1 MSTPTSD
8 IHERFETQNRYRR
21 GWSVLL
27 VLLLVATALLL
38 AACGGDDDDA
48 DSASDGSAAT
58 TAAGSFPVTV
68 EGAFGSAT
76 IDEAPKRVVTIGW
89 SDADVA
95 LALGAKP
102 VGTFDIGPDF
112 PKGVGPWAAG
122 RFGDETPKLLKF
134 TDGLPLE
141 EIIALE
147 PDLILA
153 VQSGVTAEEYAKLS
167 RVAPTVTYRKGRGA
181 YLTPWPEQTAQIGAA
196 LGQPEQA
203 EELVDDAE
211 DAIEDAREDHPDLQ
225 GKTFSF
231 VAARDASQL
240 SVYAP
245 ADLRVQ
251 FMESLGLKLSDGQR
265 KVAEGQEFFVDLSF
279 ERIGELQADVLAAW
293 FNTPAVRKTFTGQPA
308 FQGFD
313 TVENGGFAPL
323 DIVQAQAIGAPTVL
337 SIPWAIGNV
346 TPVIEQAVAGDGPTS

>member
-1 MSTPTSD
+1 MSTPNSD
-8 IHERFETQNRYRR
+8 IHPALDTRRR

-27 VLLLVATALLL
+27 VLLLVATAIVL
-38 AACGGDDDDA
+38 AACGSDDDS
-48 DSASDGSAAT
+48 DSASDVAPAT
-58 TAAGSFPVTV
+58 TTAGSFPATV

-76 IDEAPKRVVTIGW
+76 IDAAPKRVVTIGW
-89 SDADVA
+89 SDADIA
-95 LALGAKP
+95 LALGVKP

-112 PKGVGPWAAG
+112 PKGVGPWAAE
-122 RFGDETPKLLKF
+122 RFGDQAPTLLKF

-141 EIIALE
+141 EIIKLE

-181 YLTPWPEQTAQIGAA
+181 YLAPWPEQTELIGAA

-203 EELVDDAE
+203 KQLVDDTNQ
-211 DAIEDAREDHPDLQ
+211 AIEQARDDHEDLQ

-251 FMESLGLKLSDGQR
+251 FMESLGLKLSEGQR

-279 ERIGELQADVLAAW
+279 ERIGELEADVLAAW

-308 FQGFD
+308 FKSFD

-323 DIVQAQAIGAPTVL
+323 DIVQAQAIGAPTPL
-337 SIPWAIGNV
+337 SIPWAIEHV

>member
-1 MSTPTSD
+1 MSTSTSD
-8 IHERFETQNRYRR
+8 IRPTLDARR
-21 GWSVLL
+21 RRAWSALL
-27 VLLLVATALLL
+27 VLLLVATALVL
-38 AACGGDDDDA
+38 AACGGDDDDSE
-48 DSASDGSAAT
+48 SASDDAPAT
-58 TAAGSFPVTV
+58 TATAGAFPVTV
-68 EGAFGSAT
+68 EGAYGSAT
-76 IDEAPKRVVTIGW
+76 IDQAPQRVVTIGW

-95 LALGAKP
+95 LALGVKP

-122 RFGDETPKLLKF
+122 RYGNETPTLLKF

-141 EIIALE
+141 EIIKLD

-181 YLTPWPEQTAQIGAA
+181 YLTPWPEQTVQIGAA

-203 EELVDDAE
+203 EELVDDTE
-211 DAIEDAREDHPDLQ
+211 DAIEDAREDHPNLQ
-225 GKTFSF
+225 GETFSF

-245 ADLRVQ
+245 DDLRVR
-251 FMESLGLKLSDGQR
+251 FMESLGMKLSDGQR

-279 ERIGELQADVLAAW
+279 ERIGELEADVLAAW
-293 FNTPAVRKTFTGQPA
+293 FNTPAVRKTFTSQPA
-308 FQGFD
+308 FKRFD
-313 TVENGGFAPL
+313 TVERGGFAPL
-323 DIVQAQAIGAPTVL
+323 DIVQAQAIGAPTPL
-337 SIPWAIGNV
+337 SIPWAIANV
-346 TPVIEQAVAGDGPTS
+346 TPVIEEAVAGDGPTS

>member
-8 IHERFETQNRYRR
+8 IRPTTEVRHRR
-21 GWSVLL
+21 IWSALL
-27 VLLLVATALLL
+27 VLLLVATTVVL
-38 AACGGDDDDA
+38 AACGGDDDA
-48 DSASDGSAAT
+48 DSASDAGPAT
-58 TAAGSFPVTV
+58 TTAGSFPVTV
-68 EGAFGSAT
+68 DGAFGTAT
-76 IDEAPKRVVTIGW
+76 IDETPKRVVTIGW
-89 SDADVA
+89 SDADIA
-95 LALGAKP
+95 LALGVKP

-122 RFGDETPKLLKF
+122 RFGDQTPTLLKF

-141 EIIALE
+141 EIIKLE

-153 VQSGVTAEEYAKLS
+153 VQSGVTEEEYAKLS

-181 YLTPWPEQTAQIGAA
+181 YLTPWPEQTEQIGAA
-196 LGQPEQA
+196 LGQPERAKQLVEDTNRAVEQA
-203 EELVDDAE
+203 RD
-211 DAIEDAREDHPDLQ
+211 DHPDLQ
-225 GKTFSF
+225 GRTFSF

-245 ADLRVQ
+245 ADLRVR

-279 ERIGELQADVLAAW
+279 ERIGELEADVLAAW

-308 FQGFD
+308 FKSFD
-313 TVENGGFAPL
+313 TVEQGGFAPL
-323 DIVQAQAIGAPTVL
+323 DIVQAQAIGAPTPL
-337 SIPWAIGNV
+337 SIPWAIEHV

>member
-1 MSTPTSD
+1 MSTTTSD
-8 IHERFETQNRYRR
+8 IQPSLDARRRR

-27 VLLLVATALLL
+27 VLMLIATALVL
-38 AACGGDDDDA
+38 AACGGDDDA
-48 DSASDGSAAT
+48 DSGSDDVPTT
-58 TAAGSFPVTV
+58 TAAAGAFPVTV
-68 EGAFGSAT
+68 EGAYGAAT
-76 IDEAPKRVVTIGW
+76 IDQAPQRVVTIGW

-95 LALGAKP
+95 LALGVKP

-112 PKGVGPWAAG
+112 PKGVGPWAADRYG
-122 RFGDETPKLLKF
+122 SETPTLLKF

-141 EIIALE
+141 EIIKLE

-181 YLTPWPEQTAQIGAA
+181 YLTPWPEQTEQIGAA

-203 EELVDDAE
+203 EELVDDTE
-211 DAIEDAREDHPDLQ
+211 DAIEQARDDHPDLQ

-251 FMESLGLKLSDGQR
+251 FMESLGLKLSEGQR

-279 ERIGELQADVLAAW
+279 ERIGELEADVLAAW
-293 FNTPAVRKTFTGQPA
+293 FNTPAVRKTFTSQPA
-308 FQGFD
+308 FKSFD
-313 TVENGGFAPL
+313 TVEQGGFAPL
-323 DIVQAQAIGAPTVL
+323 DIVQAQAIGAPTPL
-337 SIPWAIGNV
+337 SIPWAIENV
-346 TPVIEQAVAGDGPTS
+346 TPVIEKAVAGDGPTS

>member
-1 MSTPTSD
+1 MSTTSD
-8 IHERFETQNRYRR
+8 TPDLFDARIRHRR

-27 VLLLVATALLL
+27 VLTLIATALVL
-38 AACGGDDDDA
+38 AACGGDDDSDSDDA
-48 DSASDGSAAT
+48 PAS
-58 TAAGSFPVTV
+58 TAAAGAFPVTV
-68 EGAFGSAT
+68 EGAYGSAT
-76 IDEAPKRVVTIGW
+76 IEEPPLRVVTIGW

-95 LALGAKP
+95 LALGVKP

-112 PKGVGPWAAG
+112 PKGVGPWAADRYG
-122 RFGDETPKLLKF
+122 SETPTLLKF

-141 EIIALE
+141 EIIKLD

-181 YLTPWPEQTAQIGAA
+181 YLTPWPEQTEQIGAA

-203 EELVDDAE
+203 EELVDDTE
-211 DAIEDAREDHPDLQ
+211 DAIEQARDDHPDLQ

-251 FMESLGLKLSDGQR
+251 FLESLGMKLSEGQR

-279 ERIGELQADVLAAW
+279 ERIGELEADVLAAW
-293 FNTPAVRKTFTGQPA
+293 FNTPAVRKTFTSQPA
-308 FQGFD
+308 FKSFD
-313 TVENGGFAPL
+313 TVERGGFAPL

-337 SIPWAIGNV
+337 SIPWAIANV
-346 TPVIEQAVAGDGPTS
+346 TPVIEKAAAGDGPTS

>member
-8 IHERFETQNRYRR
+8 IRPTIEARHRR
-21 GWSVLL
+21 GWNVLL
-27 VLLLVATALLL
+27 VLLLLATAIVL
-38 AACGGDDDDA
+38 AACGGDDDS
-48 DSASDGSAAT
+48 DSASDGAPAT
-58 TAAGSFPVTV
+58 TTAGRFPVTV
-68 EGAFGSAT
+68 EGAYGTAT

-89 SDADVA
+89 SDADIA
-95 LALGAKP
+95 LALGVKP

-122 RFGDETPKLLKF
+122 RFGDQTPTLLKF

-141 EIIALE
+141 EIIKLD

-153 VQSGVTAEEYAKLS
+153 VQSGVTAEDYAKLS

-181 YLTPWPEQTAQIGAA
+181 YLTPWPEQTEQIGAA

-203 EELVDDAE
+203 KQLVEETDAAVE
-211 DAIEDAREDHPDLQ
+211 RARDDHPDLQ

-251 FMESLGLKLSDGQR
+251 FMESLGLDLSEGQR

-279 ERIGELQADVLAAW
+279 ERIGELEADVLAAW

-308 FQGFD
+308 FKSFD
-313 TVENGGFAPL
+313 TVEDGGFAPL
-323 DIVQAQAIGAPTVL
+323 DIVQAQAIGAPTPL
-337 SIPWAIGNV
+337 SIPWAIERV
-346 TPVIEQAVAGDGPTS
+346 TPVIEQAVAGDGPKS